1 MEPRPTAVQPPI
13 SLRIADDIRMQIERG
28 DLTPGDSLPTLADL
42 CERWN
47 CSMSAA
53 RGAVNL
59 LKAQGLITAGRGKAP
74 TVRIPPRKVVRSS
87 ERHQVE
93 KDLALLSEAERASLG
108 EAETNLN
115 MSIADQQFSSRYDV
129 VPAGTELAR
138 VFGIEP
144 TDNVLRR
151 RYDAVDRRTGLY
163 LSYSVAYIPA
173 ALIASNPALFDENN
187 EPWPGGT
194 QHQLSTV
201 GVEIMSMVDEV
212 TARMPTTVEVQMWG
226 LPDGVPLIFCRRISL
241 DATGRVVEVS
251 DADYPADRTELH
263 FVTPLKPW
271 PRKPW
276 EANAPKS
283 SGRRRKES
291 QDG

>member
-1 MEPRPTAVQPPI
+1 MEPRPTAVQPPL

-28 DLTPGDSLPTLADL
+28 DLVPGDSLPTLAEL
-42 CERWN
+42 CQRWD

-53 RGAVNL
+53 RGAIAL

-93 KDLALLSEAERASLG
+93 KDLALLSKEERASLG

-115 MSIADQQFSSRYDV
+115 MSISEQQFSSHYDIIE
-129 VPAGTELAR
+129 AGDDLAK
-138 VFGIEP
+138 VFNIEP

-151 RYDAVDRRTGLY
+151 RYEALDRRTGLY
-163 LSYSVAYIPA
+163 LSYSVAYIPVG
-173 ALIASNPALFDENN
+173 LIASNPALLDERN

-201 GVEIMSMVDEV
+201 GIEIMSMVDEV
-212 TARMPTTVEVQMWG
+212 TARMPTTVEAQTWG
-226 LPDGVPLIFCRRISL
+226 LPDGVPLIICRRISL
-241 DATGRVVEVS
+241 DAHGRAVEVS

-271 PRKPW
+271 PQKPW
-276 EANAPKS
+276 MKAAS
-283 SGRRRKES
+283 RTHRAHARK
-291 QDG
+291 DA